1 MAESNGV
8 YIPVNLDVDEA
19 ERELAK
25 LKKQIS
31 SAEMEK
37 VKISVEMDANDE
49 LLKELEARRAELEAA
64 MQNIQ
69 LTTVNGK
76 LEATSDVYSPEEIA
90 QIQTAYGA
98 VRQRIAEV
106 TEQSETLKQKWES
119 VNEEIHSTEQAAEA
133 LKTIVGEGEKP
144 TSRLEVAF
152 EKAQEASAKF
162 EKRMIGL
169 VKRMLF
175 FNVFSQGLRAVRT
188 WFGKTLKTSKEF
200 TASLNA
206 LKGSFMTL
214 ITPIINWAIP
224 RLTTLIQVLNAIVQQ
239 VGRFIFGLFGK
250 SWGEAADK
258 AKDMSKSMAATA
270 GSAAKTK
277 KSLAGIDE
285 INQLDGNSGGGG
297 GGSAPTFETAEIT
310 DKIMEIEA
318 IVGGALLALGAI
330 LALSGINVPLGIALM
345 AAGALTLVAMANADW
360 SAMST
365 ETQNALAQIVTVVSA
380 ALLALGA
387 ILALSGV
394 NIPLGLALIAVG
406 ALTLVSM
413 AKANWGAVGVTV
425 RQTLAKITELV
436 SMMVL
441 ALGAILVLSGV
452 NIPLGLGLL
461 IAGAAGLAASVAL
474 SWGLVENETKQRLGK
489 ISSVVSGFL
498 LALGVICLIAGQVGW
513 GIGLIIAGIAAGVTA
528 AAVNWDTVPNRT
540 TATLKTLAGI
550 AAGAMLVIGILLVLT
565 GVGIGLGLALII
577 GAVGVAAISF
587 DWNFIPNKVRKI
599 WDDVKQWWNT
609 HVKPIFTIDY
619 WKQKFSTIAEG
630 LRLKIKD
637 GVNSAI
643 GLFNRFIDW
652 INKKL
657 HIEWGAFKLFGAT
670 IIPSGSFQLLTIPHI
685 PALAEGTVV
694 PPNREF
700 LAMLGDNKQE
710 TEVVSPL
717 STMKEALME
726 ALAES
731 GIGNNKVAVYVDGRE
746 LFDIIVGRNNAE
758 VMRTGKTRLA
768 T

>member
-31 SAEMEK
+31 SAEIEK
-37 VKISVEMDANDE
+37 VKISVEMDANGE

-69 LTTVNGK
+69 LTNVNGR

-90 QIQTAYGA
+90 QIQTAYGE
-98 VRQRIAEV
+98 VRQQIAEI
-106 TEQSETLKQKWES
+106 TERSDTLKQKWES
-119 VNEEIHSTEQAAEA
+119 INETIHVNEQTAEA
-133 LKTIVGEGEKP
+133 LNEIVGEGEEP
-144 TSRLEVAF
+144 ASRLELAFERAQKSTAAF
-152 EKAQEASAKF
+152 EK
-162 EKRMIGL
+162 RIVGL
-169 VKRMLF
+169 VKRMFF
-175 FNVFSQGLRAVRT
+175 FNVFSQGLREIRN
-188 WFGKTLKTSKEF
+188 WLGKAAKTSKEF
-200 TASLNA
+200 TAAMNE

-224 RLTTLIQVLNAIVQQ
+224 KLTTLIQVLNAIVKQ
-239 VGRFIFGLFGK
+239 VGSLIFGMFGS

-258 AKDMSKSMAATA
+258 AKDMSKSMASTA

-297 GGSAPTFETAEIT
+297 GSGSTPTFDTAEIT
-310 DKIMEIEA
+310 DKILEIEA
-318 IVGGALLALGAI
+318 IVGGAA
-330 LALSGINVPLGIALM
+330 
-345 AAGALTLVAMANADW
+345 
-360 SAMST
+360 
-365 ETQNALAQIVTVVSA
+365 
-380 ALLALGA
+380 LALGA

-394 NIPLGLALIAVG
+394 NVPLGIALMAVG
-406 ALTLVSM
+406 ALTLVAEAKTNWNSM
-413 AKANWGAVGVTV
+413 SDQVRKTLTRVIAV
-425 RQTLAKITELV
+425 V
-436 SMMVL
+436 SVAAL
-441 ALGAILVLSGV
+441 ALGALLVLTGA
-452 NIPLGLGLL
+452 NLPLGLGLL
-461 IAGAAGLAASVAL
+461 IAGAAGLAAAVTV
-474 SWGLVENETKQRLGK
+474 SWGLVENQTKQRLGK
-489 ISSVVSGFL
+489 IASVVGGFL
-498 LALGVICLIAGQVGW
+498 LALGVVLLLCGAIGW
-513 GIGLIIAGIAAGVTA
+513 GIGLILAGVASIVTA
-528 AAVNWDTVPNRT
+528 VKVNWNTVPDKT
-540 TATLKTLAGI
+540 MGTLKTLAGI
-550 AAGAMLVIGILLVLT
+550 AAGAMLVLGIILVLSGAGIGI
-565 GVGIGLGLALII
+565 GLALII
-577 GAVGVAAISF
+577 GAVGVAAFAF
-587 DWNFIPNKVRKI
+587 DWNLIPNKIRGI
-599 WDDVKQWWNT
+599 WDNVKKWWNEK
-609 HVKPIFTIDY
+609 VKPIFTIDY
-619 WKQKFSTIAEG
+619 WKEKFSTIAEG

-685 PALAEGTVV
+685 PALAQGTVV

-731 GIGNNKVAVYVDGRE
+731 EIGNNKVAVYVDGRE